1 MVPIRIAIVGFGKIA
16 RDQHVHAIV
25 ATDGVTLA
33 AIASRHASHADLPHF
48 TTLDELL
55 RDGPPVDAVVL
66 GTPPQ
71 VRRAQAAAALAAG
84 KHSMPAKC
92 GSPRGS
98 MHRARDESSN
108 S

>member
-16 RDQHVHAIV
+16 RDQHVRAIA

-48 TTLDELL
+48 NTLDELL
-55 RDGPPVDAVVL
+55 RDGPPVVAVVL
-66 GTPPQ
+66 CTPPQ
-71 VRRAQAAAALAAG
+71 VRRA
-84 KHSMPAKC
+84 
-92 GSPRGS
+92 PRGS
-98 MHRARDESSN
+98 MRRARDESSN